1 MRHLFLILLLF
12 SFIGCTS
19 NKKEDDGA
27 SDLDSSE
34 AMAGDSGLEDF
45 DDGALDEEFPDDPL
59 DEDFEEPSMDEM
71 ADANDMSLDEE
82 GFEGEDY
89 DVSADE
95 AADGGDDFFD
105 EDGSGD
111 GTTAEAPSDESFDEG
126 YEEVDG
132 GDDLAYTEPGYNDVE
147 EGTRTFIPVKK
158 IKSEPYDKASRLV
171 NAVYIVRDGDS
182 LSSISSKIYRTPDR
196 ESELLEINPNLAN
209 KISVGDKVYY
219 NSPNRPDD
227 RGRLLSYYEDSN
239 LPPSVYSAKRGE
251 NIRDIAENILGNR
264 NSWKELWAK
273 NIDLEESEKW
283 TLTQD
288 REIAYWP
295 SGAVAVAPPASDMP
309 VGPEG
314 GTPTDMPPPPSDMM
328 GDMPPSP
335 PPDMMGDMPPP
346 PPPDMMGDIPPPP
359 PPPPD
364 MMGDIPPPPPSD
376 IMGDV
381 PPPPPP
387 LPPALAD
394 TDDNQG
400 TAATSGGVMD
410 KLPGGGDKITIL
422 AAGVVLITL
431 VLLVA
436 IRKRA
441 KARQRDIENTAG
453 LGGETQI

>member
-19 NKKEDDGA
+19 NKKEGDGA

-34 AMAGDSGLEDF
+34 AMADDSSLEDF
-45 DDGALDEEFPDDPL
+45 DDEALDEEFPDDPL
-59 DEDFEEPSMDEM
+59 DEDFEDLSMDEV
-71 ADANDMSLDEE
+71 ADADDMSLDEE
-82 GFEGEDY
+82 GLEGEDY

-95 AADGGDDFFD
+95 ATDSGDDFFD

-111 GTTAEAPSDESFDEG
+111 GATAEALSDESFDEE
-126 YEEVDG
+126 YEAVDG
-132 GDDLAYTEPGYNDVE
+132 GDDLSYTEPGYNDVE

-182 LSSISSKIYRTPDR
+182 LSSISSKIYGTPDR

-239 LPPSVYSAKRGE
+239 LPPNVYSAKRGE

-283 TLTQD
+283 TLAQD

-295 SGAVAVAPPASDMP
+295 AGAVAAAPPASDMP

-314 GTPTDMPPPPSDMM
+314 GAPTDMPPPPPSNMMGDMPPPPSNMMGDMPPPASDMMGDIPPPPPPPSDMM
-328 GDMPPSP
+328 GDMPPP
-335 PPDMMGDMPPP
+335 PPPPSDMMGDMPPP
-346 PPPDMMGDIPPPP
+346 PP
-359 PPPPD
+359 
-364 MMGDIPPPPPSD
+364 
-376 IMGDV
+376 
-381 PPPPPP
+381 
-387 LPPALAD
+387 PPALAD

-400 TAATSGGVMD
+400 TTASGGVMD
-410 KLPGGGDKITIL
+410 KLPGGGDKVTIL